1 MSKGCTM
8 SAQSKEMK
16 LAIKIAGKVDKSFGS
31 TLKSVQSQI
40 KTVAKVSAAAVGA
53 VATAVAGVTTAAIKT
68 GKEFE
73 NSMSQVAATMGI
85 DKATKDGLKN
95 YQTLE
100 TAAKEMGESTA
111 FTASEAAEGLNYLA
125 LAGYSADQAATALP
139 YTLKLA
145 GAGAMDLADA
155 SDMVT
160 DAMSALNLEAN
171 NKNLSTFSD
180 QLAKS
185 ASTTNTNVKQLGE
198 AILTV
203 GGTAANLKGGTAELN
218 TALGILAN
226 NGIKGAE
233 GGTHL
238 RNMLLSLE
246 SPTDAAAKQ
255 LEKLGVNVY
264 DAKGNLRSLNDIFS
278 DVQKSTK
285 GMTNQQV
292 DGILATLFNKRDL
305 ASARAMMKAAGDD
318 FSKIEKTISDSAG
331 ACDQMYKTQLDN
343 LEGDLAL
350 FTSALQGLGIEVYE
364 NIGGGVREG
373 VQLATECIGDLNKAF
388 KKNGLQGLV
397 GEFGSVLSKAVN
409 YVSDLAP
416 KLTDSAVDLIT
427 SFISG
432 IEKSSDNI
440 AKSATS
446 VFSKLITGASKI
458 APKLLTL
465 AATLLIS
472 LITALQS
479 EFPTIEKAFF
489 QGLKQLISNALKLLP
504 QILDVGLDFVL
515 ALADGIV
522 SGLPQCFSIATMLI
536 TKLCDVINSEL
547 PQILQ
552 IGIQLILNLVYGILE
567 NLPQIA
573 RSVMLIIN
581 TLIQC
586 ILQNL
591 PIILSAGIE
600 LLYALINGIMNNL
613 DYIIQAV
620 IAIITELITCLAQNA
635 PLLATSAISLISALV
650 VGLLQALPQL
660 IAAVPQLI
668 IALVNAFKNYDWS
681 TLGKDIISGIKS
693 GLLAMKDSLIATVK
707 NIFKSVKS
715 IFSRK
720 ITANV
725 SASSSGA
732 KPHASG
738 GIFPRSTIVP
748 TIQAAHAAGGV
759 FTSPTVIPS
768 INGANHLV
776 GEAGAEAIL
785 PLNSLW
791 NNLSNTLNPNFSVMS
806 NRIAEL
812 ANKIEGGNK
821 GDGNDNNGDTPTII
835 FSPQIII
842 QGNADKNDVKEAVK
856 MSQTE
861 FERFMN
867 EYLKK
872 KKRIRL

>member
-1 MSKGCTM
+1 M

-364 NIGGGVREG
+364 NIGGGAREG

-856 MSQTE
+856 MSQAE

>member
-1 MSKGCTM
+1 M

-856 MSQTE
+856 MSQAE

>member
-1 MSKGCTM
+1 M
-8 SAQSKEMK
+8 SAKSKEMK

-31 TLKSVQSQI
+31 ALKSVQSQI

-318 FSKIEKTISDSAG
+318 FSKIEKTISESAG

-350 FTSALQGLGIEVYE
+350 FTSALQGLGIEIYE

-427 SFISG
+427 SFILG

-446 VFSKLITGASKI
+446 VFSKLIAGASKI
-458 APKLLTL
+458 APELLTL
-465 AATLLIS
+465 AGTLLIS
-472 LITALQS
+472 LITALQG
-479 EFPTIEKAFF
+479 ELPTIEKTFF

-536 TKLCDVINSEL
+536 TELCGVINSEL

-573 RSVMLIIN
+573 RSAMLIIN

-720 ITANV
+720 ITANI
-725 SASSSGA
+725 SASSSGG

-738 GIFPRSTIVP
+738 GIFPRSTIIP

-791 NNLSNTLNPNFSVMS
+791 NNLSNTFNPNFSVMS

-812 ANKIEGGNK
+812 ANKIESGNK
-821 GDGNDNNGDTPTII
+821 GDDNYNNGDTPTIV

-872 KKRIRL
+872 KKRIQL

>member
-1 MSKGCTM
+1 M

-812 ANKIEGGNK
+812 ANKIESGNK
-821 GDGNDNNGDTPTII
+821 GDGNYNNGDTPTIV

>member
-1 MSKGCTM
+1 M
-8 SAQSKEMK
+8 SAKSKEMK

-85 DKATKDGLKN
+85 DKATKNGLKN

-246 SPTDAAAKQ
+246 SPTAAAAKQ

-318 FSKIEKTISDSAG
+318 FSKIEKTISESAG

-350 FTSALQGLGIEVYE
+350 FTSALQGLGIEIYE

-427 SFISG
+427 SFILG

-446 VFSKLITGASKI
+446 VFSKLIAGASKI
-458 APKLLTL
+458 APELLTL
-465 AATLLIS
+465 AGTLLIS
-472 LITALQS
+472 LITALQG
-479 EFPTIEKAFF
+479 ELPTIEKTFF

-536 TKLCDVINSEL
+536 TELCGVINSEL

-573 RSVMLIIN
+573 RSAMLIIN

-720 ITANV
+720 ITANI
-725 SASSSGA
+725 SASSSGG

-738 GIFPRSTIVP
+738 GIFPRSTIIP

-791 NNLSNTLNPNFSVMS
+791 NNLSNTFNPNFSVMS

-821 GDGNDNNGDTPTII
+821 GDDNYNNGDTPTIV

-872 KKRIRL
+872 KKRIQL

>member
-1 MSKGCTM
+1 M

-446 VFSKLITGASKI
+446 VFSKLIAGASKI
-458 APKLLTL
+458 TPELLTL
-465 AATLLIS
+465 AGTLLIS

-479 EFPTIEKAFF
+479 ELPTIEKTFF

-536 TKLCDVINSEL
+536 TELCGVINSEL

-573 RSVMLIIN
+573 RSAMLIIN

-720 ITANV
+720 ITANI
-725 SASSSGA
+725 SASSPGE

-738 GIFPRSTIVP
+738 GIFPRSTIIP

-791 NNLSNTLNPNFSVMS
+791 NNLSNTFNPNFSVMS

-867 EYLKK
+867 KYLKK

>member
-1 MSKGCTM
+1 M
-8 SAQSKEMK
+8 SAKSKEMK

-246 SPTDAAAKQ
+246 SPTAAAAKQ

-318 FSKIEKTISDSAG
+318 FSKIEKTISESAG

-350 FTSALQGLGIEVYE
+350 FTSALQGLGIEIYE

-409 YVSDLAP
+409 YISDLAP

-427 SFISG
+427 SFILG

-446 VFSKLITGASKI
+446 VFSKLIAGASKI
-458 APKLLTL
+458 APELLTL
-465 AATLLIS
+465 AGTLLIS
-472 LITALQS
+472 LITALQG
-479 EFPTIEKAFF
+479 ELPTIEKTFF

-536 TKLCDVINSEL
+536 TELCGVINSEL

-573 RSVMLIIN
+573 RSAMLIIN

-720 ITANV
+720 ITANI
-725 SASSSGA
+725 SASSSGG

-738 GIFPRSTIVP
+738 GIFPRSTIIP

-791 NNLSNTLNPNFSVMS
+791 NNLSNTFNPNFSVMS

-812 ANKIEGGNK
+812 ANKIEDGNK
-821 GDGNDNNGDTPTII
+821 GDSNYNNGDTPTIV

>member
-1 MSKGCTM
+1 M

-145 GAGAMDLADA
+145 GAGAMDLSDA

-218 TALGILAN
+218 TELGILAN

-856 MSQTE
+856 MSQAE

-872 KKRIRL
+872 RKRIRL

>member
-1 MSKGCTM
+1 M
-8 SAQSKEMK
+8 SAKSKEMK

-318 FSKIEKTISDSAG
+318 FSKIEKTISESAG

-350 FTSALQGLGIEVYE
+350 FTSALQSLGIEIYE

-409 YVSDLAP
+409 YVSNLAP

-427 SFISG
+427 SFILG

-465 AATLLIS
+465 AGTLLIS
-472 LITALQS
+472 LITALHS
-479 EFPTIEKAFF
+479 ELPTIEKTFF

-536 TKLCDVINSEL
+536 TELCGVINAEL

-573 RSVMLIIN
+573 RSAMLIIN

-591 PIILSAGIE
+591 PIIMSAGIE

-635 PLLATSAISLISALV
+635 PLLATSAISLIGALV

-693 GLLAMKDSLIATVK
+693 GLLAMKDSLIATVR
-707 NIFKSVKS
+707 NIFKSIKS

-725 SASSSGA
+725 SASSSGG

-738 GIFPRSTIVP
+738 GIFPRSTIIP

-791 NNLSNTLNPNFSVMS
+791 NNLSNTFNPNFSVMS

>member
-1 MSKGCTM
+1 M
-8 SAQSKEMK
+8 SAKSKEMK

-203 GGTAANLKGGTAELN
+203 GGTASNLKGGTAELN

-350 FTSALQGLGIEVYE
+350 FTSALQGLGIEIYE

-465 AATLLIS
+465 AGTLLIS

-479 EFPTIEKAFF
+479 ELPTIEKTFF

-536 TKLCDVINSEL
+536 TKLCGVINSEL

-573 RSVMLIIN
+573 RSAMLIIN

-613 DYIIQAV
+613 NYIIQAV

-635 PLLATSAISLISALV
+635 PLLATSAISLIGALV

-693 GLLAMKDSLIATVK
+693 GLLAMKDSLIATVR
-707 NIFKSVKS
+707 NIFKSIKS

-725 SASSSGA
+725 SASSSGG

-738 GIFPRSTIVP
+738 GIFPRSTIIP

-768 INGANHLV
+768 INGVNHLV

-791 NNLSNTLNPNFSVMS
+791 NNLSNTFNPNFSVMS

>member
-1 MSKGCTM
+1 M
-8 SAQSKEMK
+8 SAKSKEMK

-465 AATLLIS
+465 AGTLLIS

-479 EFPTIEKAFF
+479 ELPTIEKTFF

-536 TKLCDVINSEL
+536 TELCGVINSEL

-573 RSVMLIIN
+573 RSAMLIIN

-693 GLLAMKDSLIATVK
+693 GLLAMKDSLIATVR
-707 NIFKSVKS
+707 NIFKSIKS

-725 SASSSGA
+725 SASSSGG

-738 GIFPRSTIVP
+738 GIFPRSTIIP

-791 NNLSNTLNPNFSVMS
+791 NNLSNTFNPNFSVMS

-821 GDGNDNNGDTPTII
+821 GDGNYNNIDTPTIV

-842 QGNADKNDVKEAVK
+842 QGNANKNDVKEAVK

-872 KKRIRL
+872 KKRIKL

>member
-1 MSKGCTM
+1 M
-8 SAQSKEMK
+8 SAKSKEMK

-226 NGIKGAE
+226 NGIKSAE

-350 FTSALQGLGIEVYE
+350 FTSALQGLGIEIYE

-409 YVSDLAP
+409 YVSNLAP
-416 KLTDSAVDLIT
+416 KLTDSAVNLIT
-427 SFISG
+427 SFILG

-446 VFSKLITGASKI
+446 VFSKLIAGASKI
-458 APKLLTL
+458 APELLTL
-465 AATLLIS
+465 AGTLLIS

-479 EFPTIEKAFF
+479 ELPTIEKTFF

-536 TKLCDVINSEL
+536 TELCGVINAEL

-573 RSVMLIIN
+573 RSAMLIIN

-591 PIILSAGIE
+591 PIIMSAGIE

-635 PLLATSAISLISALV
+635 PLLATSAISLIGALV

-693 GLLAMKDSLIATVK
+693 GLLAMKDSLIATVR
-707 NIFKSVKS
+707 NIFKSIKS

-725 SASSSGA
+725 SASSSGG

-738 GIFPRSTIVP
+738 GIFPRSTIIP

-791 NNLSNTLNPNFSVMS
+791 NNLSNTFNPNFSVMS

-821 GDGNDNNGDTPTII
+821 GDGNDNNGDTPTIV

>member
-1 MSKGCTM
+1 M
-8 SAQSKEMK
+8 SAKSKEMK

-31 TLKSVQSQI
+31 ALKSVQSQI

-73 NSMSQVAATMGI
+73 NSMSQVAATTGI

-246 SPTDAAAKQ
+246 SPTAAAAKQ

-318 FSKIEKTISDSAG
+318 FSKIEKTISESAG

-350 FTSALQGLGIEVYE
+350 FTSALQGLGIEIYE

-427 SFISG
+427 SFILG

-446 VFSKLITGASKI
+446 VFSKLIAGVSKI
-458 APKLLTL
+458 TPELLTL
-465 AATLLIS
+465 AGTLLIS

-479 EFPTIEKAFF
+479 ELPTIEKTFF

-536 TKLCDVINSEL
+536 TELCGVINSEL

-573 RSVMLIIN
+573 RSAMLIIN

-668 IALVNAFKNYDWS
+668 IALVNTFKNYDWS

-720 ITANV
+720 ITANI
-725 SASSSGA
+725 SASSSGE

-738 GIFPRSTIVP
+738 GIFPRSTIIP

-791 NNLSNTLNPNFSVMS
+791 NNLSNTFNPNFSVMS

-812 ANKIEGGNK
+812 ANKIENGNK
-821 GDGNDNNGDTPTII
+821 GDDNYNNGDTPTVV

-872 KKRIRL
+872 KKRIQL

>member
-1 MSKGCTM
+1 M

-693 GLLAMKDSLIATVK
+693 GLLAMKDSLIATVE

-791 NNLSNTLNPNFSVMS
+791 NNLSNTFNPNFSVMS

-856 MSQTE
+856 MSQAE

>member
-1 MSKGCTM
+1 M
-8 SAQSKEMK
+8 SAKHKRTLK

-31 TLKSVQSQI
+31 ALKSVQSQI

-246 SPTDAAAKQ
+246 SPTAAAAKQ

-318 FSKIEKTISDSAG
+318 FSKIEKTISESAG

-350 FTSALQGLGIEVYE
+350 FTSALQGLGIEIYE

-427 SFISG
+427 SFILG

-440 AKSATS
+440 TKSATS
-446 VFSKLITGASKI
+446 VFSKLIAGVSKI
-458 APKLLTL
+458 TPELLTI
-465 AATLLIS
+465 AGTLLIS

-479 EFPTIEKAFF
+479 ELPTIEKTFF

-522 SGLPQCFSIATMLI
+522 SGLPQCFNIATMLI
-536 TKLCDVINSEL
+536 TELCGVINSEL

-573 RSVMLIIN
+573 RSAMLIIN

-613 DYIIQAV
+613 NYIIQAV

-720 ITANV
+720 ITANI
-725 SASSSGA
+725 SASSSGG

-738 GIFPRSTIVP
+738 GIFPRSTIIP

-791 NNLSNTLNPNFSVMS
+791 NNLSNTFNPNFSVMS

-812 ANKIEGGNK
+812 ANKIESGDK
-821 GDGNDNNGDTPTII
+821 GDGNYNNGDTPTIV

-872 KKRIRL
+872 KKRIQL

>member
-1 MSKGCTM
+1 M
-8 SAQSKEMK
+8 SAKSKEMK

-246 SPTDAAAKQ
+246 SPTAAAAKQ

-318 FSKIEKTISDSAG
+318 FSKIEKTISESAG

-350 FTSALQGLGIEVYE
+350 FTSALQGLGIEIYE

-427 SFISG
+427 SFILG

-446 VFSKLITGASKI
+446 VFSKLIAGASKI
-458 APKLLTL
+458 TPELLTL
-465 AATLLIS
+465 AGTLLIS

-479 EFPTIEKAFF
+479 ELPTIEKTFF

-536 TKLCDVINSEL
+536 TELCGVINSEL

-573 RSVMLIIN
+573 RSAMLIIN

-720 ITANV
+720 ITANI
-725 SASSSGA
+725 SALSSGG

-738 GIFPRSTIVP
+738 GIFPRSTIIP

-791 NNLSNTLNPNFSVMS
+791 NNLSNTFNPNFSVMS

-812 ANKIEGGNK
+812 ANKIESGNK
-821 GDGNDNNGDTPTII
+821 GDDNYNNGDTPTIV

>member
-1 MSKGCTM
+1 M
-8 SAQSKEMK
+8 SAKSKEMK

-465 AATLLIS
+465 AGTLLIS

-479 EFPTIEKAFF
+479 ELPTIEKTFF

-536 TKLCDVINSEL
+536 TELCGVINSEL

-573 RSVMLIIN
+573 RSAMLIIN

-720 ITANV
+720 ITANI
-725 SASSSGA
+725 SASSSGG

-738 GIFPRSTIVP
+738 GIFPRSTIIP

-791 NNLSNTLNPNFSVMS
+791 NNLSNTFNPNFSVMS

-812 ANKIEGGNK
+812 ANKIEIGNK
-821 GDGNDNNGDTPTII
+821 GDGNYNNGDTPTIV
-835 FSPQIII
+835 FSPKIII

-861 FERFMN
+861 FEKFMN

-872 KKRIRL
+872 KKRIQL

>member
-1 MSKGCTM
+1 M

-552 IGIQLILNLVYGILE
+552 IGIQLILNLIYGILE

-856 MSQTE
+856 MSQAE

>member
-1 MSKGCTM
+1 M
-8 SAQSKEMK
+8 SAKSKEMK

-31 TLKSVQSQI
+31 ALKSVQSQI

-318 FSKIEKTISDSAG
+318 FSKIEKTISESAG

-350 FTSALQGLGIEVYE
+350 FTSALQGLGIEIYE

-427 SFISG
+427 SFILG

-446 VFSKLITGASKI
+446 VFSKLIAGASKI
-458 APKLLTL
+458 APELLTL
-465 AATLLIS
+465 AGTLLIS
-472 LITALQS
+472 LITALQG
-479 EFPTIEKAFF
+479 ELPTIEKTFF

-536 TKLCDVINSEL
+536 TELCGVINSEL

-573 RSVMLIIN
+573 RSAMLIIN

-600 LLYALINGIMNNL
+600 LLYALINGIINNL

-720 ITANV
+720 ITANI
-725 SASSSGA
+725 SASSSGG

-738 GIFPRSTIVP
+738 GIFPRSTIIP

-791 NNLSNTLNPNFSVMS
+791 NNLSNTFNPNFSVMS

-821 GDGNDNNGDTPTII
+821 GDDNYNNGDTPTIV

-872 KKRIRL
+872 KKRIQL

>member
-1 MSKGCTM
+1 M

-100 TAAKEMGESTA
+100 RAAKEMGESTA

-125 LAGYSADQAATALP
+125 LAGYSADKAATALP

-238 RNMLLSLE
+238 RNMLSSLE
-246 SPTDAAAKQ
+246 SPTEAAAKQ

-264 DAKGNLRSLNDIFS
+264 DTKGNLRSLNDIFS

-305 ASARAMMKAAGDD
+305 ASARAMMKAAGDE

-446 VFSKLITGASKI
+446 VFSKLIAGASKI

-465 AATLLIS
+465 AGTLLIS

-479 EFPTIEKAFF
+479 ELPTIEKTFF

-591 PIILSAGIE
+591 PIIISAGIE

-707 NIFKSVKS
+707 NIFKSIKS

-738 GIFPRSTIVP
+738 GIFPHSTIIP

-791 NNLSNTLNPNFSVMS
+791 NNLSNTFNPNFSVMS

-856 MSQTE
+856 MSQAE

>member
-1 MSKGCTM
+1 M
-8 SAQSKEMK
+8 SAKSKEMK
-16 LAIKIAGKVDKSFGS
+16 LAIKIAGKVDKSFGLA
-31 TLKSVQSQI
+31 LKSVQSQI

-246 SPTDAAAKQ
+246 SPTAAAAKQ

-318 FSKIEKTISDSAG
+318 FSKIEKTISESAG

-350 FTSALQGLGIEVYE
+350 FTSALQSLGIEIYE

-416 KLTDSAVDLIT
+416 KLTESAVDLIT
-427 SFISG
+427 SFILG

-446 VFSKLITGASKI
+446 VFSKLIAGVSKI
-458 APKLLTL
+458 TPELLTL
-465 AATLLIS
+465 TGTLLIS

-479 EFPTIEKAFF
+479 ELPTIEKTFF

-504 QILDVGLDFVL
+504 QILDLGLDFVL

-536 TKLCDVINSEL
+536 TKLCGVINSEL

-581 TLIQC
+581 TFIQC

-707 NIFKSVKS
+707 NIFKSIKS

-738 GIFPRSTIVP
+738 GIFPRSTIIP

-791 NNLSNTLNPNFSVMS
+791 NNLSNTFNPNFSVMS

-812 ANKIEGGNK
+812 ANKIESENK
-821 GDGNDNNGDTPTII
+821 GDGNYNNGDTPTIV

>member
-1 MSKGCTM
+1 M
-8 SAQSKEMK
+8 SAKSKEMK

-246 SPTDAAAKQ
+246 SPTAAAAKQ

-318 FSKIEKTISDSAG
+318 FSKIEKTISESAG

-350 FTSALQGLGIEVYE
+350 FTSALQGLGIEIYE

-397 GEFGSVLSKAVN
+397 GEFGSILSKAVN
-409 YVSDLAP
+409 YISDLAP

-427 SFISG
+427 SFILG

-446 VFSKLITGASKI
+446 VFSKLIAGASKI
-458 APKLLTL
+458 APELLTL
-465 AATLLIS
+465 AGTLLIS
-472 LITALQS
+472 LITALQG
-479 EFPTIEKAFF
+479 ELPTIEKTFF

-536 TKLCDVINSEL
+536 TELCGVINSEL

-573 RSVMLIIN
+573 RSAMLIIN

-720 ITANV
+720 ITANI
-725 SASSSGA
+725 SASSSGG

-738 GIFPRSTIVP
+738 GIFPRSTIIP

-791 NNLSNTLNPNFSVMS
+791 NNLSNTFNPNFSVMS

-821 GDGNDNNGDTPTII
+821 GDSNYNNGDTPTIV

>member
-1 MSKGCTM
+1 M
-8 SAQSKEMK
+8 SAKSKEMK

-246 SPTDAAAKQ
+246 SPTAAAVKQ
-255 LEKLGVNVY
+255 LKKLGVNVY

-318 FSKIEKTISDSAG
+318 FSKIEKTISESAG

-350 FTSALQGLGIEVYE
+350 FTSALQGLGIEIYE

-409 YVSDLAP
+409 YVSNLAP

-427 SFISG
+427 SFILG

-440 AKSATS
+440 AKSVTS
-446 VFSKLITGASKI
+446 VFSKLIAGASKI
-458 APKLLTL
+458 TPELLTL
-465 AATLLIS
+465 AGTLLIS
-472 LITALQS
+472 LITALQG
-479 EFPTIEKAFF
+479 ELPTIEKTFF

-536 TKLCDVINSEL
+536 TELCGVINSEL

-573 RSVMLIIN
+573 RSAMLIIN

-620 IAIITELITCLAQNA
+620 IAIITELITCLVQNA

-720 ITANV
+720 ITANI
-725 SASSSGA
+725 SASSSGE

-738 GIFPRSTIVP
+738 GIFPRSTIIP

-791 NNLSNTLNPNFSVMS
+791 NNLSNTFNPNFSVMS

-812 ANKIEGGNK
+812 ANKIESGNK
-821 GDGNDNNGDTPTII
+821 GDGNYNNGDTPTIV

>member
-1 MSKGCTM
+1 M
-8 SAQSKEMK
+8 SAKSKEMK

-246 SPTDAAAKQ
+246 SPTAAAAKQ

-305 ASARAMMKAAGDD
+305 ASAQAMMKAAGDD
-318 FSKIEKTISDSAG
+318 FSKIEKTISESAG

-350 FTSALQGLGIEVYE
+350 FTSALQGLGIEIYE

-409 YVSDLAP
+409 YISDLAP

-427 SFISG
+427 SFILG

-446 VFSKLITGASKI
+446 VFSKLIAGASKI
-458 APKLLTL
+458 APELLTL
-465 AATLLIS
+465 AGTLLIS
-472 LITALQS
+472 LITALQG
-479 EFPTIEKAFF
+479 ELPTIEKTFF

-536 TKLCDVINSEL
+536 TELCGVINSEL

-573 RSVMLIIN
+573 RSAMLIIN

-707 NIFKSVKS
+707 NIFKGVKS

-720 ITANV
+720 ITANI
-725 SASSSGA
+725 SASSSGG

-738 GIFPRSTIVP
+738 GIFPRSTIIP

-791 NNLSNTLNPNFSVMS
+791 NNLSNTFNPNFSVMS

-812 ANKIEGGNK
+812 ANKIESGNK
-821 GDGNDNNGDTPTII
+821 GDDNYNNGDTPTIV

>member
-1 MSKGCTM
+1 M
-8 SAQSKEMK
+8 SAKSKEMK

-350 FTSALQGLGIEVYE
+350 FTSALQGLGIEIYE

-409 YVSDLAP
+409 YVSNLAP
-416 KLTDSAVDLIT
+416 KLTDSAVNLIT
-427 SFISG
+427 SFILG

-446 VFSKLITGASKI
+446 VFSKLIAGASKI
-458 APKLLTL
+458 APELLTL
-465 AATLLIS
+465 AGTLLIS

-479 EFPTIEKAFF
+479 ELPTIEKTFF

-536 TKLCDVINSEL
+536 TELCGVINAEL

-573 RSVMLIIN
+573 RSAMLIIN

-591 PIILSAGIE
+591 PIIMSAGIE

-635 PLLATSAISLISALV
+635 PLLATSAISLIGALV

-693 GLLAMKDSLIATVK
+693 GLLAMKDSLIATVR
-707 NIFKSVKS
+707 NIFKSIKS

-725 SASSSGA
+725 SASSSGG

-738 GIFPRSTIVP
+738 GIFPRSTIIP

-791 NNLSNTLNPNFSVMS
+791 NNLSNTFNPNFSVMS

-821 GDGNDNNGDTPTII
+821 GDGNDNNGDTPTIV

>member
-1 MSKGCTM
+1 M

-40 KTVAKVSAAAVGA
+40 KTAAKVSAAAVGA

-125 LAGYSADQAATALP
+125 LAGYSADKAATALP

-238 RNMLLSLE
+238 RNMLSSLE
-246 SPTDAAAKQ
+246 SPTGAAAKQ

-446 VFSKLITGASKI
+446 VFSKLIAGASKI

-707 NIFKSVKS
+707 NIFKSIKS

-738 GIFPRSTIVP
+738 GIFQRSTIVP

-791 NNLSNTLNPNFSVMS
+791 NNLSNTFNPNFSVMS

-856 MSQTE
+856 MSQAE

>member
-1 MSKGCTM
+1 M
-8 SAQSKEMK
+8 SAKSKEMK

-350 FTSALQGLGIEVYE
+350 FTSALQGLGIEIYE

-465 AATLLIS
+465 AGTLLIS

-479 EFPTIEKAFF
+479 ELPTIEKTFF

-536 TKLCDVINSEL
+536 TKLCGVINSEL

-573 RSVMLIIN
+573 RSAMLIIN

-635 PLLATSAISLISALV
+635 PLLATSAISLIGALV

-660 IAAVPQLI
+660 IAAAPQLI

-720 ITANV
+720 ITANI
-725 SASSSGA
+725 SASSSGG

-738 GIFPRSTIVP
+738 GIFPRSTIIP

-791 NNLSNTLNPNFSVMS
+791 NNLSNTFNPNFSVMS

-812 ANKIEGGNK
+812 ANKIESGNK
-821 GDGNDNNGDTPTII
+821 GDGNYNNGDTPTIV

>member
-1 MSKGCTM
+1 M
-8 SAQSKEMK
+8 SAKSKEMK

-350 FTSALQGLGIEVYE
+350 FTSALQGLGIEIYE

-427 SFISG
+427 SFILG

-446 VFSKLITGASKI
+446 VFSKLIAGVSKI
-458 APKLLTL
+458 TPELLTL
-465 AATLLIS
+465 AGTLLIS

-479 EFPTIEKAFF
+479 ELPTIEKTFF

-536 TKLCDVINSEL
+536 TELCGVINSEL

-573 RSVMLIIN
+573 RSAMLIIN

-600 LLYALINGIMNNL
+600 LLYA
-613 DYIIQAV
+613 
-620 IAIITELITCLAQNA
+620 LITCLAQNA

-693 GLLAMKDSLIATVK
+693 GLLAMKDSLIATVR
-707 NIFKSVKS
+707 NIFKSIKS

-725 SASSSGA
+725 SASSSGG

-738 GIFPRSTIVP
+738 GIFPRSTIIP

-791 NNLSNTLNPNFSVMS
+791 NNLSNTFNPNFSVMS

>member
-1 MSKGCTM
+1 M

-720 ITANV
+720 ITANI
-725 SASSSGA
+725 SASSSGE

-738 GIFPRSTIVP
+738 GIFPRSTIIP

-791 NNLSNTLNPNFSVMS
+791 NNLSNTFNPNFSVMS
-806 NRIAEL
+806 NRIADL
-812 ANKIEGGNK
+812 ANKIESGNK
-821 GDGNDNNGDTPTII
+821 GDDNYNNGDTPTIV

>member
-1 MSKGCTM
+1 M
-8 SAQSKEMK
+8 SAKSKEMK

-318 FSKIEKTISDSAG
+318 FSKIEKTISESAG

-350 FTSALQGLGIEVYE
+350 FTSALQGLGIEIYE

-409 YVSDLAP
+409 YVSNLAP

-427 SFISG
+427 SFILG

-446 VFSKLITGASKI
+446 VFSKLIAGASKI
-458 APKLLTL
+458 APELLTL
-465 AATLLIS
+465 AGTLLIS

-479 EFPTIEKAFF
+479 ELPTIEKTFF

-536 TKLCDVINSEL
+536 TELCGVINAEL

-573 RSVMLIIN
+573 RSAMLIIN

-591 PIILSAGIE
+591 PIIMSAGIE

-635 PLLATSAISLISALV
+635 PLLATSAISLIGALV

-693 GLLAMKDSLIATVK
+693 GLLAMKDSLIATVR
-707 NIFKSVKS
+707 NIFKSIKS

-725 SASSSGA
+725 SASSSGG

-738 GIFPRSTIVP
+738 GIFPRSTIIP

-791 NNLSNTLNPNFSVMS
+791 NNLSNTFNPNFSVMS

-842 QGNADKNDVKEAVK
+842 QGNADKNDVKKAVK

>member
-1 MSKGCTM
+1 M
-8 SAQSKEMK
+8 SAKSKEMK

-40 KTVAKVSAAAVGA
+40 KTVAKVSAAAGGA

-350 FTSALQGLGIEVYE
+350 FTSALQGLGIEIYE

-465 AATLLIS
+465 AGTLLIS

-479 EFPTIEKAFF
+479 ELPTIEKTFF

-536 TKLCDVINSEL
+536 TKLCGVINSEL

-581 TLIQC
+581 TFIQC

-591 PIILSAGIE
+591 PIIISAGIE

-635 PLLATSAISLISALV
+635 PLLATSAISLIGALV

-693 GLLAMKDSLIATVK
+693 GLLAMKDSLIATVR
-707 NIFKSVKS
+707 NIFKSIKS

-720 ITANV
+720 ITANI
-725 SASSSGA
+725 SASSSGG

-738 GIFPRSTIVP
+738 GIFPRSTIIP

-791 NNLSNTLNPNFSVMS
+791 NNLSNTFNPNFSVMS

-812 ANKIEGGNK
+812 ANKIESGNK
-821 GDGNDNNGDTPTII
+821 GDGNYNNIDTPTIV

-842 QGNADKNDVKEAVK
+842 QGNADKNDVKKAVK

-872 KKRIRL
+872 KKRIKL